1 MGKSI
6 PMNMDR
12 LKTDFAGIK
21 MPTPV
26 MGASG
31 TFGFGVEYD
40 DFIDLKQVGAIISK
54 GITPLPRAG
63 NPGVRIAETPAGML
77 NCIGLENPGIEKFL
91 SDVLPKVKEKAPD
104 TTFIVNFSAGSV
116 EEFGMMAKKLDVDGV
131 DAIEVNISCP
141 NVKAEGLAFGTE
153 PGEKNYILNVL
164 GTDPEVAAEV
174 TREVKASTSKPVI
187 VKLSPNVTDIVK
199 IAKAVEEAGADALA
213 LINTLTGMVI
223 DTRTWKPLLGNITGG
238 MSGPALKPIAVRMV
252 WQVAKAVKIPILG
265 LGGIS
270 TAEDA
275 VEFLLAGA
283 TAVAIGAENF
293 VHPDAVVQ
301 VAAGIDKY
309 LESRGLNHVSELI
322 GKVEA

>member
-141 NVKAEGLAFGTE
+141 NVKAEGLAF
-153 PGEKNYILNVL
+153 

-322 GKVEA
+322 GKVEAE

>member
-141 NVKAEGLAFGTE
+141 NVKAEGLAF
-153 PGEKNYILNVL
+153 